1 MKKKFG
7 WISTILLIVGLV
19 FCFVGCGDSKHE
31 SPSNNN
37 AGDTTSLTLNFNGGK
52 INDKTSIKFPIND
65 IEDYVGYPI
74 DQALSNLGFGIEN
87 LSRSGYEFV
96 GWTLKKNG
104 NNLVRYLPEYG
115 VLYAKWD
122 NGSGN
127 SGLGGGDVVKPV
139 TSPLSVTFDF
149 NGGTMNGERS
159 VTATYDDLKNY
170 IGLDYTFVYTALGF
184 QMPLK
189 TDGSVYIGF
198 SFEKNGQPLQLW
210 AIPESGNYTLYAVW
224 YKY

>member
-37 AGDTTSLTLNFNGGK
+37 TGDTTSLTLNFNGGK

-65 IEDYVGYPI
+65 IEDYVGCPI
-74 DQALSNLGFGIEN
+74 DVALSNLGIN
-87 LSRSGYEFV
+87 NPIRSGYEFV

-115 VLYAKWD
+115 VLYAKWQRTSD
-122 NGSGN
+122 NGSGSN
-127 SGLGGGDVVKPV
+127 TQNPGVQN
-139 TSPLSVTFDF
+139 SPLNVTFDF
-149 NGGTMNGERS
+149 NGGTMNGERF

-170 IGLDYTFVYTALGF
+170 IGLDYTYVYTALGF

-189 TDGSVYIGF
+189 TDGSVCIGF